1 MAEQQQLDTAQTA
14 RQPQASDPQEEYFAA
29 MVAGLRSHIFG
40 KGEGGIAKAV
50 QEADDVGRVIGELT
64 YAMVSDAAHQLEA
77 KGVRD
82 LDYDMIIGVA
92 TEVIDDISEL
102 MEALGRPINQQER
115 EYALLYAQQLYVEQQ
130 KPSDDMRRAASQDL
144 ARLKQD
150 GEVDQAVTYVQKT
163 GVENGTDPFDVAGM
177 SSGGDK
183 SAGLM
188 GE

>member
-1 MAEQQQLDTAQTA
+1 MAEQQQLDTAATA
-14 RQPQASDPQEEYFAA
+14 RGPQAKDPQEEYFTV

-102 MEALGRPINQQER
+102 MEALGMPINQKDR

-130 KPSDDMRRAASQDL
+130 QPSDDMRRAASQDM

-150 GEVDQAVTYVQKT
+150 GEVDQAVTYVQKA
-163 GVENGTDPFDVAGM
+163 GMEAGADPFGVNEM
-177 SSGGDK
+177 PSGEGK

-188 GE
+188 GA